1 MLAIILAREAVFGIS
16 IMAQCTPLGT
26 KKKKALPQ
34 RELYQIKSAI
44 FFAIQNAGCS
54 PASLGISATLPYCKP
69 VEDTAGGNKITHL
82 LCNLYPTSII

>member
-34 RELYQIKSAI
+34 LELYQIKYAI
-44 FFAIQNAGCS
+44 FIAIQNAGCS
-54 PASLGISATLPYCKP
+54 PVSLRISGKYATLPYSKP
-69 VEDTAGGNKITHL
+69 VEDTAGENKITH
-82 LCNLYPTSII
+82 Y